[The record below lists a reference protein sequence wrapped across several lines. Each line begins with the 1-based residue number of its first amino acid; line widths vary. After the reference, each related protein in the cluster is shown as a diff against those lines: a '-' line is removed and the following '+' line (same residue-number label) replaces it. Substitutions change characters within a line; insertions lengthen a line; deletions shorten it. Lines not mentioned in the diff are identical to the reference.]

1 MPQEPDATVE
11 PKVTTTITLP
21 ASTAADVKEA
31 AARAGIGWTQMMA
44 VLIRQALDENRARGA
59 K

>member
-1 MPQEPDATVE
+1 MPQEPDAPAE